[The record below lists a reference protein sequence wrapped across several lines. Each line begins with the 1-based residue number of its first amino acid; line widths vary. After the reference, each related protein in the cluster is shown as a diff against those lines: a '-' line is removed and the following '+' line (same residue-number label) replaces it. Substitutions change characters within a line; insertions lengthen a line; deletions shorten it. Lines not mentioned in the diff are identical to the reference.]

1 MSVPVHLYLPY
12 VGIDEDG
19 SQILVQIF
27 TDPQGLIE
35 LVQVAR
41 RGDSWESWGPPIRV
55 DKA

>member
-12 VGIDEDG
+12 IGIDEDG

-41 RGDSWESWGPPIRV
+41 RGDSWETWGPPIRA